1 MNKNFDYLLRMT
13 RHKFSILKIEQ
24 IKIKY
29 QDLILS
35 TYVICTNNRLLKI
48 IGERKYLLIKLLPLV
63 NKNNLVELEHHH
75 FTTIKE
81 LMLLGIEHQWQ

>member
-1 MNKNFDYLLRMT
+1 M
-13 RHKFSILKIEQ
+13 
-24 IKIKY
+24 
-29 QDLILS
+29 
-35 TYVICTNNRLLKI
+35 KI